1 MRIPKPII
9 FTDLD
14 GTLLTHDTY
23 SFEPAREAIESLRAH
38 EIPLVFCSAKTRME
52 QEVYREALGIKDP
65 FVVENGGAVFIK
77 KDYFSFNF
85 KYHRVVGPYKV
96 IEFGKPYRFVTNS
109 LLRVAVELGIQLKR
123 YGNMTS
129 KEVAECTGLDHD
141 AAWRA
146 KHREYEETVIT
157 SLDQSER
164 RRLEYRLKNYGLRLT
179 DGARFSGVGHIKS
192 DKGRAVEA
200 LSDMYRRKYGDIQ
213 IYGLGDSHNDAP
225 MLAAVDLP
233 FLVEKQSG
241 DWEQIDIP
249 KLGRIEGIGPVGWTR
264 AVEKLL
270 SGELSALS
278 KRIDSGHAIF

>member
-1 MRIPKPII
+1 MSKPKPII

-23 SFEPAREAIESLRAH
+23 SFEPAREAIESLRLH
-38 EIPLVFCSAKTRME
+38 EIPLIFCSAKTRME
-52 QEVYREALGIKDP
+52 QEVYREALGIQDP

-77 KDYFSFNF
+77 NDYFPFNF

-109 LLRVAVELGIQLKR
+109 LLRVAQELGIELKR

-129 KEVAECTGLDHD
+129 EEVAEYTGLDHD
-141 AAWRA
+141 AARRA

-157 SLDQSER
+157 SLDQGER
-164 RRLEYRLKNYGLRLT
+164 RMLEARLKNYGLRLT
-179 DGARFSGVGHIKS
+179 DAARFSGVGQITS
-192 DKGRAVEA
+192 DKGRAVEVLA
-200 LSDMYRRKYGDIQ
+200 DMYRRKYGDIQ

-249 KLGRIEGIGPVGWTR
+249 KIGRIEGIGPVGWAR

-270 SGELSALS
+270 SGELSVLS
-278 KRIDSGHAIF
+278 NRLDSGHVIL

>member
-1 MRIPKPII
+1 
-9 FTDLD
+9 
-14 GTLLTHDTY
+14 
-23 SFEPAREAIESLRAH
+23 
-38 EIPLVFCSAKTRME
+38 ME
-52 QEVYREALGIKDP
+52 QEVYREALGIEDP

-77 KDYFSFNF
+77 NDYFPFNF
-85 KYHRVVGPYKV
+85 MHHRVVGLYKV
-96 IEFGKPYRFVTNS
+96 IEFGKPYKFVTDA
-109 LLRVAVELGIQLKR
+109 LHQVALKLGIELQR
-123 YGNMTS
+123 YGNMTG

-157 SLDQSER
+157 PLDQAER
-164 RRLEYRLKNYGLRLT
+164 RLLEDRLKNYGLRLT
-179 DGARFSGVGHIKS
+179 DGARFSGVGHINS
-192 DKGRAVEA
+192 DKGRAVEVLA
-200 LSDMYRRKYGDIQ
+200 DMYRRKYGDIQ

-233 FLVEKQSG
+233 FLVEKHSG

-270 SGELSALS
+270 SGELSVLS
-278 KRIDSGHAIF
+278 NRLDSGHVIL

>member
-1 MRIPKPII
+1 MSKPKPII

-23 SFEPAREAIESLRAH
+23 SFEPARAVIESLRAH

-77 KDYFSFNF
+77 SDYFSFNF

-96 IEFGKPYRFVTNS
+96 IEFGKSYRFVTNS
-109 LLRVAVELGIQLKR
+109 LRHVALELGIELKR

-129 KEVAECTGLDHD
+129 KEVAACTGLDHD
-141 AAWRA
+141 AACRA

-157 SLDQSER
+157 SLDHGER
-164 RRLEYRLKNYGLRLT
+164 RRLEDRLKNYGLRLT
-179 DGARFSGVGHIKS
+179 DGARFSGVGHINS
-192 DKGRAVEA
+192 DKGRAVEV
-200 LSDMYRRKYGDIQ
+200 LSDMYRRKYGDIRM
-213 IYGLGDSHNDAP
+213 YGLGDSHNDAP
-225 MLAAVDLP
+225 MFAAVDLP

-249 KLGRIEGIGPVGWTR
+249 KLGRIEGIGPVGWAR

-270 SGELSALS
+270 SGELSVLPDGL
-278 KRIDSGHAIF
+278 DSGRAIF